1 MTINTEVV
9 LYNLQ
14 SIFMFEIAFDL
25 NNQCDQLGI
34 KDEDTEVW
42 RIKLLLSAHTANK

>member
-1 MTINTEVV
+1 MTINIEVI

-14 SIFMFEIAFDL
+14 SIFMFVIAFDL

-34 KDEDTEVW
+34 KHEDTEIW
-42 RIKLLLSAHTANK
+42 RIKLLISAHTATK